1 MNPVD
6 RLLEPQTIAHFLE
19 FAISGELPTN
29 GTTSLPLLSIE
40 TFQQYV
46 MVPYAQWA
54 PGPHDQ
60 FSSSPLDHALTRIG
74 SKQDPSRLVVVEKG
88 VHAMK
93 SRIWEGIMP
102 LSDNR
107 WKQKHLDEPEYHHLA
122 CRYIGL
128 VIEVFAYFQLPPIL
142 EGITTTY
149 TLIFDHFR
157 DFDRVFNALPSR
169 RNQPPTQL
177 ANLWEAYITA
187 LYTCITTRAHSWV
200 IAKAERLRTR
210 DYGLLSSLP
219 YNPGG
224 DYNEHQLEI
233 MNRIQDSTELAA
245 RADYT
250 IFMHLPSSDPP
261 CTGSLP
267 TQEQRRVQYAQALRL
282 RSRQKMM
289 GEMIAHAQ
297 EPENSPARLLNVCR
311 YQREAQNEI
320 RQELRKTPVKL
331 PPVGW
336 VHSLKQKMEREEER
350 VEEGVEEKRWGF
362 VAYRLTYG
370 QTQEEWEEFMRKLDS
385 DLKDWG
391 DGLDGAN
398 DIKDFA
404 SLQWFDGRELHIAEG
419 DFDAAKK

>member
-1 MNPVD
+1 VD

-19 FAISGELPTN
+19 FAISGELPTK
-29 GTTSLPLLSIE
+29 GKTSLPLLSIE

-46 MVPYAQWA
+46 MVPYSQWA

-88 VHAMK
+88 IHAMK

-107 WKQKHLDEPEYHHLA
+107 WRQKHLDELEYHHPA
-122 CRYIGL
+122 CRYIAL
-128 VIEVFAYFQLPPIL
+128 VVEVFAYFQLPPIL

-149 TLIFDHFR
+149 TLILGHFQ
-157 DFDRVFNALPSR
+157 DFDRVFNALPCR
-169 RNQPPTQL
+169 INQPPTQL

-187 LYTCITTRAHSWV
+187 LYTCITTRAHSWIISKV
-200 IAKAERLRTR
+200 ERLRTR
-210 DYGLLSSLP
+210 DYGLLSSIP

-224 DYNEHQLEI
+224 DYNEHQIEVL
-233 MNRIQDSTELAA
+233 NRIQDLTELAA

-261 CTGSLP
+261 CTGKLP
-267 TQEQRRVQYAQALRL
+267 TQEQRRVQYGQALRL
-282 RSRQKMM
+282 GSRQKMM
-289 GEMIAHAQ
+289 RDMMAYAA
-297 EPENSPARLLNVCR
+297 PPANSAAEFLNLCR
-311 YQREAQNEI
+311 QQREAQDET

-331 PPVGW
+331 PPVDW
-336 VHSLKQKMEREEER
+336 IHSLKQKMER
-350 VEEGVEEKRWGF
+350 VEEKRWGF
-362 VAYRLTYG
+362 AAYRLAYE
-370 QTQEEWEEFMRKLDS
+370 QTQEEWEQFMQKLDS

-391 DGLDGAN
+391 DGLDGVN
-398 DIKDFA
+398 EIKDFA
-404 SLQWFDGRELHIAEG
+404 GLQWFDGRELNIAEG

>member
-1 MNPVD
+1 MKPVD
-6 RLLEPQTIAHFLE
+6 RLMEPQTIAHFLE
-19 FAISGELPTN
+19 FAMSGELPTG
-29 GTTSLPLLSIE
+29 GTTSLPLLPVE

-74 SKQDPSRLVVVEKG
+74 SERDASRLVVVEKG

-107 WKQKHLDEPEYHHLA
+107 WEQKYLDEPEHHHLA
-122 CRYIGL
+122 CRYMGL
-128 VIEVFAYFQLPPIL
+128 VIEVFAYFQFPPIL

-149 TLIFDHFR
+149 SLIHGHFK
-157 DFDRVFNALPSR
+157 DFDRMFNALPSQR
-169 RNQPPTQL
+169 GQPPTQL
-177 ANLWEAYITA
+177 AALWEAYIMA
-187 LYTCITTRAHSWV
+187 LYTCIATRAHAWV
-200 IAKAERLRTR
+200 ISKAERLRTR

-219 YNPGG
+219 YDPRGS
-224 DYNEHQLEI
+224 YNEHQLEI

-261 CTGSLP
+261 CTGKLP
-267 TQEQRRVQYAQALRL
+267 TQEQRRAQYAQGLRM

-289 GEMIAHAQ
+289 DEMDSLSQ
-297 EPENSPARLLNVCR
+297 EPENSPVRLLSVCR
-311 YQREAQNEI
+311 YQREAQNDI
-320 RQELRKTPVKL
+320 RLDLRKAPVKL
-331 PPVGW
+331 PPISW
-336 VHSLKQKMEREEER
+336 IQSLKQKEDT
-350 VEEGVEEKRWGF
+350 RWGF
-362 VAYRLTYG
+362 AAYRLTYN
-370 QTQEEWEEFMRKLDS
+370 QTDEQWAEFLRKLDA

-391 DGLDGAN
+391 DGLDGAS
-398 DIKDFA
+398 DIKDNA
-404 SLQWFDGRELHIAEG
+404 SLQWFDGRELGIAEG
-419 DFDAAKK
+419 DFDGAKK